1 MGTRRYAR
9 ELAMQAL
16 FSMDMSCAFTSEAL
30 ADYRCC
36 FPPQK
41 HAMPFFIR
49 LTDGVL
55 THREEIDDVIERYSS
70 NWKVRRMACVDR
82 NVLRLAVFELLYC
95 EDIPTKVS
103 INEAIDIAKKF
114 GASESGSFING
125 ILDSIRTALEKNELA
140 TIPLPPPDPLPEA
153 SAEEVGKDRS

>member
-1 MGTRRYAR
+1 MGTRRFAR

-16 FSMDMSCAFTSEAL
+16 FSMDMNSAFSPEML
-30 ADYRCC
+30 ADYRRC
-36 FPPQK
+36 FPPNK
-41 HAMPFFIR
+41 RVGPYFER

-55 THREEIDDVIERYSS
+55 QYRDHIDKVIEQYSS

-95 EDIPTKVS
+95 GDIPAKVS

-114 GASESGSFING
+114 GSSESGSFING
-125 ILDSIRTALEKNELA
+125 ILDSIRTALDRQELQ
-140 TIPLPPPDPLPEA
+140 TIPLPPPVDGV
-153 SAEEVGKDRS
+153 EETEEEGH

>member
-16 FSMDMSCAFTSEAL
+16 YSMDMGCAFTPEAL
-30 ADYRCC
+30 ADYRRC

-41 HAMPFFIR
+41 KVMPYFVR

-55 THREEIDDVIERYSS
+55 QYKADIDEVVECYSN
-70 NWKVRRMACVDR
+70 NWKVDRMACVDR
-82 NVLRLAVFELLYC
+82 NVLRLAVYELLYC
-95 EDIPTKVS
+95 QDIPTKVS

-114 GASESGSFING
+114 GACESGSFING
-125 ILDSIRTALEKNELA
+125 ILDSIRIALEKNELK
-140 TIPLPPPDPLPEA
+140 TIPQTSLD
-153 SAEEVGKDRS
+153 VGSTVLADDAGKEKS

>member
-1 MGTRRYAR
+1 MGTRRIAR

-16 FSMDMSCAFTSEAL
+16 FSMDMSCAFSAEML
-30 ADYRCC
+30 SDYRRS
-36 FPPQK
+36 FPPNK
-41 HAMPFFIR
+41 RVGPYFER

-55 THREEIDDVIERYSS
+55 KYREDIDRVIERYSS

-95 EDIPTKVS
+95 GDIPAKVS

-114 GASESGSFING
+114 GSSESGSFING
-125 ILDSIRTALEKNELA
+125 ILDSIRTALDKHELQP
-140 TIPLPPPDPLPEA
+140 IPLGVPLP
-153 SAEEVGKDRS
+153 AEQAADDD

>member
-1 MGTRRYAR
+1 MGTRRHAR

-16 FSMDMSCAFTSEAL
+16 FSMDMSCAFSPEAL
-30 ADYRCC
+30 ADYRSC
-36 FPPQK
+36 FPPSERV
-41 HAMPFFIR
+41 MPFFNR

-55 THREEIDDVIERYSS
+55 KYIGDIDRVIERYSS

-114 GASESGSFING
+114 GASESGGFING
-125 ILDSIRTALEKNELA
+125 ILDSIRTALEKSELKP
-140 TIPLPPPDPLPEA
+140 IPLPPADDESLA
-153 SAEEVGKDRS
+153 

>member
-1 MGTRRYAR
+1 MGTRRLAR

-16 FSMDMSCAFTSEAL
+16 FSMDMHCVFSSEAL
-30 ADYRCC
+30 ADYSRC
-36 FPPQK
+36 FSPSERV
-41 HAMPFFIR
+41 MPFFRR

-55 THREEIDDVIERYSS
+55 LYIEDIDRVIEGYSS

-114 GASESGSFING
+114 GASESGGFING
-125 ILDSIRTALEKNELA
+125 ILDSIRIALEKNELKA
-140 TIPLPPPDPLPEA
+140 IALPPPAEDPSPLK
-153 SAEEVGKDRS
+153 G

>member
-1 MGTRRYAR
+1 MGTRRIAR

-16 FSMDMSCAFTSEAL
+16 FSMDMSCAFSAEML
-30 ADYRCC
+30 AEYRHS
-36 FPPQK
+36 FPPNK
-41 HAMPFFIR
+41 RVGPYFER

-55 THREEIDDVIERYSS
+55 KYREDIDRIIERYSS

-95 EDIPTKVS
+95 GDIPAKVS

-114 GASESGSFING
+114 GSSESGSFING
-125 ILDSIRTALEKNELA
+125 ILDSIRTALDKHELQP
-140 TIPLPPPDPLPEA
+140 IPLEVPLP
-153 SAEEVGKDRS
+153 AEQAADDD